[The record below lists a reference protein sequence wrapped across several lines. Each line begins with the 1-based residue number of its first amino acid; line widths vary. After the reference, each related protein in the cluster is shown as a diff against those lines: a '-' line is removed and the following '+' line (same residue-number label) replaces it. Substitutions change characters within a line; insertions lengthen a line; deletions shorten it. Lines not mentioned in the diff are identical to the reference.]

1 MRKNFITNI
10 GFLLFLNLL
19 VKPFWILG
27 IDRTVQ
33 NTLGPE
39 VYGVYFAL
47 FNFSYLFQVV
57 LDFGINNY
65 NNRQVAQD
73 PQTLGRN
80 IMSTLVLKLLLG
92 VVYTIIVFIAAF
104 GVQFSGE
111 QFQILGLLV
120 LMQIA
125 LSFYTFLRS
134 NVNALHLFRTDAVLS
149 ILDKLTTSIL
159 CAWIFWGASGITMS
173 IPLFIWIQIGGF
185 VVAILVA
192 VAVLSRQKL
201 TISNRIDKALI
212 KNIFKGS
219 LPYALLGFLM
229 TAYYR
234 TDGVMLE
241 RMLGDK
247 GPYQAGIYASAFRLL
262 DAMSILG
269 FLMAGMLM
277 PMFARMISQNTSV
290 KPLLDLGFQIMLICS
305 ISAGIACLIHRED
318 IMQLLYHVHDPSAGS
333 IFGWLMA
340 SFICISLTYVYGSLI
355 TAHGSIKMLNY
366 ISFGGFIL
374 NIILN
379 LMLIPEQQALGSA
392 KATVFAQ
399 VLILLA
405 HIAVAHRLFSLGSNL
420 SKWLRSLFYLAAV
433 IGVNLLIAVFNI
445 SWTWQWVIGLASGAF
460 LAIPAGIINMT
471 EVRSLKTVMQSAIAR
486 RQGS

>member
-149 ILDKLTTSIL
+149 ILDKLTTYIL
-159 CAWIFWGASGITMS
+159 S
-173 IPLFIWIQIGGF
+173 
-185 VVAILVA
+185 
-192 VAVLSRQKL
+192 
-201 TISNRIDKALI
+201 
-212 KNIFKGS
+212 
-219 LPYALLGFLM
+219 
-229 TAYYR
+229 
-234 TDGVMLE
+234 
-241 RMLGDK
+241 
-247 GPYQAGIYASAFRLL
+247 
-262 DAMSILG
+262 
-269 FLMAGMLM
+269 
-277 PMFARMISQNTSV
+277 
-290 KPLLDLGFQIMLICS
+290 
-305 ISAGIACLIHRED
+305 
-318 IMQLLYHVHDPSAGS
+318 
-333 IFGWLMA
+333 
-340 SFICISLTYVYGSLI
+340 
-355 TAHGSIKMLNY
+355 
-366 ISFGGFIL
+366 
-374 NIILN
+374 
-379 LMLIPEQQALGSA
+379 
-392 KATVFAQ
+392 
-399 VLILLA
+399 
-405 HIAVAHRLFSLGSNL
+405 
-420 SKWLRSLFYLAAV
+420 
-433 IGVNLLIAVFNI
+433 
-445 SWTWQWVIGLASGAF
+445 
-460 LAIPAGIINMT
+460 
-471 EVRSLKTVMQSAIAR
+471 
-486 RQGS
+486 